1 MQLERYWREA
11 FQKESQERYRTELKL
26 RQMDIELMNE
36 RTEKKQL
43 EKDLGEILTIVNDP
57 AI

>member
-1 MQLERYWREA
+1 MQLERNWREE
-11 FQKESQERYRTELKL
+11 FQKESQERYRMELKL
-26 RQMDIELMNE
+26 RQMNIELMNE

-43 EKDLGEILTIVNDP
+43 EEDLGEILTIANDP